1 MPSRS
6 DPAPR
11 QELVWDPA
19 TSTFDEL
26 VATCHRELFATARR
40 MTGERTAAED
50 ALQETYLKAFRKLD
64 DLPTG
69 SNVRAWLYRILV
81 NTIRDNERRAKTRNK
96 VLETVKESHAL
107 KESDDPADDTTAY
120 VRQEI
125 EKAIRDLPEKYRE
138 VLILRAIQELPYP
151 AVAEAVDKPLL
162 TVRTLVHRGKKLLFE
177 KVRHLVREV
186 GC

>member
-1 MPSRS
+1 MASSS
-6 DPAPR
+6 DPDARPD
-11 QELVWDPA
+11 LLWDPA
-19 TSTFDEL
+19 TSTFDQL
-26 VATCHRELFATARR
+26 VASCHRELFATARR
-40 MTGERTAAED
+40 MLGERTAAED

-64 DLPTG
+64 DLPAG
-69 SNVRAWLYRILV
+69 SNVRGWLYRILV
-81 NTIRDNERRAKTRNK
+81 NTIRDHERRATTRKK

-120 VRQEI
+120 VRREI
-125 EKAIRDLPEKYRE
+125 EKAIRQLPEKYRE
-138 VLILRAIQELPYP
+138 VLILRSIQELPYP

-162 TVRTLVHRGKKLLFE
+162 TVRTLVHRGKKMLFE